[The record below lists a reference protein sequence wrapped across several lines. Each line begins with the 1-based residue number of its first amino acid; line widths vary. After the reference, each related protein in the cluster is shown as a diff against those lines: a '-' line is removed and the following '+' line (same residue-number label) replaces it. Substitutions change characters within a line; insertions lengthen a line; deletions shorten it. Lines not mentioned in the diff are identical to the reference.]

1 MPPRDLTAFVSA
13 LLAAALFP
21 IVPGLRADTR
31 LAAGRVVVD
40 EVVAD
45 TTTLAPVRAP
55 IPFADFRYAH
65 VDADENVTFIADDPY
80 VVRNAQAARTHGIY
94 RSSSATGELECIV
107 GPDTVLPGGGR
118 ASWIRGLQSD
128 RGAFVFHAV
137 VETPATAGAPENAPQ
152 SRTDALF
159 AWTRPTGLVRL
170 ATLGQDA
177 PGGGRFKKIGYGA
190 LDDETIVFSALD
202 TLGRPALFAT
212 TPAASSLWRLVA
224 ATTDADPA
232 AGQLTAPADGL
243 SLFWFQPWLRDGAL
257 AFGALDG
264 AGRESVWFAPLNDAL
279 RADGQPVASLPAPFR
294 LPLADLPVPE
304 GVALNYVETTS
315 TSRGWIAFNAGRV
328 ANPDRRG
335 YGGAM
340 LRRGQP
346 DYEGVFLFKSGRC
359 INIVDTETGIP
370 GIDEAR
376 FTNFDFWTTC
386 DQGRVV
392 FVASG
397 PNGFRGVYLYDAAR
411 TALHVVATTNDLVDG
426 LRPADFEVGSRP
438 LVGERCAIV
447 VKFAPGQRLAGGI
460 YLATLHHTITRP
472 LTRPKTNPSK

>member
-1 MPPRDLTAFVSA
+1 MHPRILTSCPRA
-13 LLAAALFP
+13 LLVASVLAALP
-21 IVPGLRADTR
+21 ALHADTR
-31 LAAGRVVVD
+31 IGAGRAVVD
-40 EVVAD
+40 EIVAD

-65 VDADENVTFIADDPY
+65 VDTDENVTFIADDPF

-107 GPDTVLPGGGR
+107 GPDTDLPGGGR

-128 RGAFVFHAV
+128 RSALVFHAV
-137 VETPATAGAPENAPQ
+137 VETPVAPGAPEKTTPA
-152 SRTDALF
+152 RIDALF
-159 AWTRPTGLVRL
+159 AWNRATGLVRL
-170 ATLGQDA
+170 AAVGQVA

-212 TPAASSLWRLVA
+212 TPTASSLWRLVA
-224 ATTDADPA
+224 ATTDATPA
-232 AGQLTAPADGL
+232 DGQLAAPADGL

-264 AGRESVWFAPLNDAL
+264 AGSESVWFAPLNDTL
-279 RADGQPVASLPAPFR
+279 QSDGKPVASLPAASR

-304 GVALNYVETTS
+304 GVVLNYVETTS
-315 TSRGWIAFNAGRV
+315 TSRGWIAFNAGHV

-340 LRRGQP
+340 VRRGQP
-346 DYEGVFLFKSGRC
+346 DYEGVFLFKEGRC

-370 GIDEAR
+370 GLENVR

-392 FVASG
+392 FVAGG
-397 PNGFRGVYLYDAAR
+397 PDGFRGVYLYDAAR
-411 TALHVVATTNDLVDG
+411 EALYSIATTGDLVDG
-426 LRPADFEVGSRP
+426 LRPVDFEVGSRP

-460 YLATLHHTITRP
+460 YLATLHRTATRP
-472 LTRPKTNPSK
+472 LTR